1 MAQQHL
7 TIEGTYIDGCVTAIS
22 DLLPQGSFY
31 VLITFLEPL
40 EDARVEDNNSP
51 VFVQLSREELN
62 QMTINNFGISNREL
76 EILRLVEKGYTNTK
90 IAEELELGPGTIRNY
105 ISALLNKVKATNRT
119 HLVALAK
126 EKGLLKS

>member
-7 TIEGTYIDGCVTAIS
+7 TIDGTYVDGHVTAIS
-22 DLLPQGSFY
+22 DFLPRGSFH

-40 EDARVEDNNSP
+40 EDYQVEENAP
-51 VFVQLSREELN
+51 AVFVQLSHEELS
-62 QMTINNFGISNREL
+62 QMSINNYGITNREL
-76 EILRLVEKGYTNTK
+76 EILRLVKKGYTNTQ
-90 IAEELELGPGTIRNY
+90 IAEELELGPGTVRNY